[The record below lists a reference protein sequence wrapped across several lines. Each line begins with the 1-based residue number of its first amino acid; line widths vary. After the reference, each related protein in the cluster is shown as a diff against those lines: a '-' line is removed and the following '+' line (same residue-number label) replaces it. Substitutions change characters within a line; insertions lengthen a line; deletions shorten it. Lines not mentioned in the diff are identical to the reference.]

1 MSCFPKINRE
11 TQKLIVIVLSP
22 HSGWKLENP
31 LIKKRSS
38 LALYCVYSTGH
49 WYHQIWC
56 SNSSLMKVERN
67 ERMNEWSKTNQI
79 SLLQLKK
86 STELPK
92 RKKKC
97 CQIYLKQCCFFI
109 IHCFLPSAS
118 PLPSPPFRF
127 ACKWHTF
134 YFFKVHQPL
143 VAYTAL
149 KLCSFT
155 SGCCKKN
162 YVVIDRGLELF

>member
-1 MSCFPKINRE
+1 MEVRKSIN
-11 TQKLIVIVLSP
+11 KKKVLSC
-22 HSGWKLENP
+22 SLLCIFNRT
-31 LIKKRSS
+31 LISPNLVFKF
-38 LALYCVYSTGH
+38 
-49 WYHQIWC
+49 Q
-56 SNSSLMKVERN
+56 SNESRKERK
-67 ERMNEWSKTNQI
+67 NEWMKQNKPNQSAAASKSPLNFQ
-79 SLLQLKK
+79 K
-86 STELPK
+86 E
-92 RKKKC
+92 KKKC